1 MPERLA
7 SAHLVVARSG
17 AGTVS
22 ELAVVGRPS
31 ILIPLAIAMDDHQ
44 SANAEALTDVEA
56 ADVILEINLYPKL
69 LGSLIAVRLEH
80 GDDLRQRA
88 AAAKSV
94 GKVNAASDLADM
106 AERVA
111 EL

>member
-1 MPERLA
+1 ML
-7 SAHLVVARSG
+7 
-17 AGTVS
+17 
-22 ELAVVGRPS
+22 
-31 ILIPLAIAMDDHQ
+31 
-44 SANAEALTDVEA
+44 
-56 ADVILEINLYPKL
+56 LESNLYPKL
-69 LGSLIAVRLEH
+69 LGSLIAVRMEH